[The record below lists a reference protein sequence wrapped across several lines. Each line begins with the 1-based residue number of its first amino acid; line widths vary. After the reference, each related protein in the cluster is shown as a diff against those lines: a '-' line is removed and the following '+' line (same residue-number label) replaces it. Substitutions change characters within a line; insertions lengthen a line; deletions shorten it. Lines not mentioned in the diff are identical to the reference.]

1 LSFSTVA
8 TQGGAR
14 VGETLD
20 AKHEAHAAARPRAP
34 LVLAES
40 RSARRIERTLR
51 VPADLAQLEG
61 HFPGAPLVAG
71 VVQLGWVMDAAR
83 ALGAR
88 DLTAI
93 VFEGLRFRDALT
105 PEQELRLAVE
115 LSEAG
120 DLARFQLTAGE
131 RVFGA
136 GRVRFAAG
144 ARA

>member
-1 LSFSTVA
+1 MGQA
-8 TQGGAR
+8 
-14 VGETLD
+14 VGERHD

-40 RSARRIERTLR
+40 RGERRIERTLR

-83 ALGAR
+83 ALTGRVLAP
-88 DLTAI
+88 TA
-93 VFEGLRFRDALT
+93 FEGLRFRDALT
-105 PEQELRLAVE
+105 PERELALALE
-115 LSEAG
+115 LSETG
-120 DLARFQLTAGE
+120 DLARFQLAAGE
-131 RVFGA
+131 RVFAA